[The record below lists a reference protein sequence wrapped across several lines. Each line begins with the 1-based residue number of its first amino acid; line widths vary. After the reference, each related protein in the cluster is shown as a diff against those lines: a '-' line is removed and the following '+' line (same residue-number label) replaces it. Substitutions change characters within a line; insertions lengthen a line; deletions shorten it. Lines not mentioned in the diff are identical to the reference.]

1 MTHVESL
8 FITWKASEAANPAR
22 RMSQLSFDAVG
33 RKAKADWLALFADDA
48 VVEDPVGPSSFD
60 LEGAGHHG
68 KEAISAFWD
77 NVIANVPSYRFTVHD
92 SFANG
97 PHCANVATIT
107 CTFEDG
113 SVADTDLVTVY
124 RLAADGR
131 IASLRAHWE
140 MDRMLAT
147 FRTP

>member
-1 MTHVESL
+1 MIGSE
-8 FITWKASEAANPAR
+8 FITWKASGAENPAR

-33 RKAKADWLALFADDA
+33 RKAKADWLALFAEDA
-48 VVEDPVGPSSFD
+48 VVEDPVGPSMFD
-60 LEGAGHHG
+60 PEGRGHRG
-68 KEAISAFWD
+68 KAAIEAFWD
-77 NVIANVPSYRFTVHD
+77 TVIANVPAYRFTVHD

-107 CTFEDG
+107 CTFDDG
-113 SVADTDLVTVY
+113 STADTDLVTVY
-124 RLAADGR
+124 RLADDGR

-147 FRTP
+147 ITSSER